1 MSESNEAR
9 RRSPPAPVLTFTG
22 RVRETRELTPDVR
35 EIAISLVAPPAIDF
49 LPGQFVSFEIER
61 PGARFKMTRAYSMVS
76 SPDRRDEIL
85 LMLNHVTGGPG
96 SEYLFGLS
104 AGDTTG
110 FRGPY
115 GAFTLAPGG
124 SRDLLLVATDTGIAP
139 FRSMLEWL
147 RINEPTR
154 HATLFWGLNSELDL
168 YYQNDVAAWRAQM
181 AHFEAVI
188 TLAQPESTWQGSSG
202 PVDALV
208 SERVANVDNLEV
220 FVCGGSAMIA
230 AVSAIIKS
238 KGLCPIHREQYYV
251 DKTT

>member
-1 MSESNEAR
+1 MTDGDEVR

-22 RVRETRELTPDVR
+22 RVRETRDLTYDVR
-35 EIAISLVAPPAIDF
+35 EIAISLVDPPSIEF

-76 SPDRRDEIL
+76 SPDTRDEIV
-85 LMLNHVTGGPG
+85 LMLNHVSGGPG

-104 AGDTTG
+104 AGDTTS

-124 SRDLLLVATDTGIAP
+124 TRDLLFVASDTGIAP

-147 RINEPTR
+147 SHNEPMR
-154 HATLFWGLNSELDL
+154 KVTLLWGLNSERDL
-168 YYQNDVAAWRAQM
+168 YYQDDLTIWRTKM
-181 AHFEAVI
+181 PHFEAVL
-188 TLAQPESTWQGSSG
+188 TLAQPEAAYSWARGS
-202 PVDALV
+202 VDALV
-208 SERVANVDNLEV
+208 SERVNSVDNLEV
-220 FVCGGSAMIA
+220 FICGGSAMIA

-238 KGLCPIHREQYYV
+238 KGLCPIRREQYYV
-251 DKTT
+251 DKAK